1 MPVACFAPHMFGVRR
16 PTISLPDR
24 LAADSMRRRKRGSD
38 RCNVSMARGI
48 SCTLSAS
55 AIPVGPMR
63 SAEELSLIASIAD
76 GLPAGVW
83 VATAPEGRYVYSNQA
98 FDEIMGMGPVLD
110 VGVGEF
116 AQPYGIRTRDG
127 RSYPED
133 QMPFVRALRTRA
145 AVVVDDIVIHRRDGR
160 RVYVRACAKPIFDAA
175 ERLTHIA
182 IAFFDIT
189 REAEADEARQRTQ
202 AKLAQTEHLASL
214 GLLAAG
220 VAHEVNNSLSYVLG
234 SLDLIGREIGSAT
247 DPSSEKLRAIDE
259 RVRDAREGVERMRS
273 IVNDLKVFSR
283 IEEARAGVV
292 DVRTAIEAAVHMAH
306 NEIRHRARITR
317 NLLAVPS
324 VWGQENRVAQ
334 LFLNLVIN
342 AAQAIP
348 EGDVEKNE
356 VRVTTRTTEQGWIE
370 AQVSDTGVGIPAE
383 VLPTIFD
390 PFFTTKAVGVGTGLG
405 LSICHTIVTDLG
417 GRIEV
422 ASESGKGTTFRVL
435 LPPASKPVESKRQPS
450 GNESQVARKRARVL
464 VIDDEP
470 LILKVI
476 TNVLLVEHDVV
487 AELDAGAALDRIRQ
501 GERFDAILCDLMMP
515 QVTGMDLYETLLEI
529 APKQAQ
535 TVLFLTGGAFT
546 ARAQTFLA
554 RLPNV
559 TIEKPFDQ
567 ATLITRVR
575 QILAQ

>member
-1 MPVACFAPHMFGVRR
+1 
-16 PTISLPDR
+16 
-24 LAADSMRRRKRGSD
+24 
-38 RCNVSMARGI
+38 
-48 SCTLSAS
+48 
-55 AIPVGPMR
+55 MR
-63 SAEELSLIASIAD
+63 SSEELKLIAAIAD

-83 VATAPEGRYVYSNQA
+83 VATAPEGRFVYSNQA
-98 FDEIMGMGPVLD
+98 FDEIMGMGPVVN

-116 AQPYGIRTRDG
+116 SQPYGICTRDG
-127 RSYPED
+127 RPYPED
-133 QMPFVRALRTRA
+133 QLPFVRALRARA

-160 RVYVRACAKPIFDAA
+160 RVYVRAFAKPMFDAA
-175 ERLTHIA
+175 ERIGHIA

-189 REAEADEARQRTQ
+189 REAEANEARQKTQ

-220 VAHEVNNSLSYVLG
+220 VAHEVNNPLSYVLG
-234 SLDLIGREIGSAT
+234 SLDLIAREIGSGTEAL
-247 DPSSEKLRAIDE
+247 DEKLRAIDE
-259 RVRDAREGVERMRS
+259 RVRDAREGIERIRS
-273 IVNDLKVFSR
+273 IVRDLKVFSR
-283 IEEARAGVV
+283 VEEEARSGVV
-292 DVRTAIEAAVHMAH
+292 DVRTAIEAALHMAH

-317 NLLAVPS
+317 NLLAVPA

-348 EGDVEKNE
+348 EGDLEKNE
-356 VRVTTRTTEQGWIE
+356 VRVATRTTPQGWAE
-370 AQVSDTGVGIPAE
+370 VEVSDTGLGIPAD
-383 VLPTIFD
+383 VLPSIFD
-390 PFFTTKAVGVGTGLG
+390 PFFTTKAIGIGTGLG
-405 LSICHTIVTDLG
+405 LSICHTIATDLG

-435 LPPASKPVESKRQPS
+435 LPPASKQVETKPQSS
-450 GNESQVARKRARVL
+450 GREGPRSRKRARLL

-476 TNVLLVEHDVV
+476 TNVLLVEHDVTS
-487 AELDAGAALDRIRQ
+487 ELDAGAALDRIRR

-535 TVLFLTGGAFT
+535 TMLFLTGGAFT
-546 ARAQTFLA
+546 ARAQAFLD
-554 RLPNV
+554 RLPNA

-575 QILAQ
+575 QILAR